1 MWYIYMME
9 YYSASKK
16 NGILAPATMWRNL
29 EDIMLNDINQSQKD
43 KHDDSI
49 HT

>member
-1 MWYIYMME
+1 ME

-16 NGILAPATMWRNL
+16 NGILTPATMWRNL